1 MLKIIVR
8 AFTVPAL
15 PALYISFGI
24 QSVHVAL
31 QFLDLSMTASTS
43 SVVISSF
50 VFAAIGPCNW
60 CSYSSSPSVEMLS
73 RSV

>member
-1 MLKIIVR
+1 MLKIIVS
-8 AFTVPAL
+8 AFTVPTL

-24 QSVHVAL
+24 QLFTVAL

-60 CSYSSSPSVEMLS
+60 LSSYSFPSVGMLS